1 MTTRVS
7 GSRWGGG
14 RGAPKASR
22 ALGLGALVAAF
33 GAREKAAG
41 TSQRRFRGLAK
52 VTRLG
57 LQWTFRKNS
66 ELWPKGSAGSVRAA
80 GEAGLWRTYGDPV
93 VLSGRS
99 SCGWDGQPQRA
110 VEAAPGTGRK
120 RRSHRASAC
129 GFELVGAEQARLSC
143 HASASEASS
152 GCGKHQQ
159 PMLCPS
165 PRTTEE
171 LTTGGPTLTLCI
183 YKIREN
189 VFQEHHTLKEKELQ
203 TGPKASHGYGGKF
216 CVEQYSMDK
225 EQAKAKKKTSTESP
239 TPHPAEE
246 RQPSSPIYEDAASL
260 NAEKRIPMT
269 SMRTTWASQP
279 SHSRTTRLDRTP
291 DLVLAKQVLTPLRY
305 IPALS
310 VCYFCGI
317 GHYHLPIHTTP
328 VAVDDCE
335 ALCIRIAFPV
345 GFSQLTSFLHR
356 QGISPLAWDSSHG
369 TAPGF

>member
-1 MTTRVS
+1 MSSISSRQKQHKGNQMEILCNLIYASLIKNDVS
-7 GSRWGGG
+7 KKEQRWGSKTLQGSR
-14 RGAPKASR
+14 
-22 ALGLGALVAAF
+22 
-33 GAREKAAG
+33 
-41 TSQRRFRGLAK
+41 
-52 VTRLG
+52 
-57 LQWTFRKNS
+57 
-66 ELWPKGSAGSVRAA
+66 
-80 GEAGLWRTYGDPV
+80 
-93 VLSGRS
+93 
-99 SCGWDGQPQRA
+99 
-110 VEAAPGTGRK
+110 
-120 RRSHRASAC
+120 
-129 GFELVGAEQARLSC
+129 
-143 HASASEASS
+143 
-152 GCGKHQQ
+152 HQ
-159 PMLCPS
+159 
-165 PRTTEE
+165 EHIN
-171 LTTGGPTLTLCI
+171 I

-246 RQPSSPIYEDAASL
+246 RQPSSPIYE
-260 NAEKRIPMT
+260 KRTPMT

-335 ALCIRIAFPV
+335 AL
-345 GFSQLTSFLHR
+345 
-356 QGISPLAWDSSHG
+356 
-369 TAPGF
+369 